1 MSQAEKARHFASLH
15 VKGNP
20 VVLYNIWDAG
30 TAKAVAEA
38 GATAVATG
46 SWSVAAAQ
54 GYADGQNIPLGL
66 VETLVQRIVATV
78 DVPVTVDFEG
88 GYAEA
93 PEQVAE
99 NAARILSAGAVGV
112 NFEDQVVGGEGL
124 HGIDRQK
131 ERLAAMRTMADAKGI
146 PMVIN
151 ARTDLFLKEKD
162 GGSHGNLV
170 SEALERAAAYAE
182 AGADC
187 FFVPGLVDRDL
198 IGKICDGSPVGV
210 NIMKKPEAPSMAEL
224 KEAGVARVSFG
235 PIPYFMAMAAFVDRY
250 REALDG

>member
-1 MSQAEKARHFASLH
+1 MSQADKARHFASLH
-15 VKGNP
+15 VKGDP

-38 GATAVATG
+38 GAVAVATG

-54 GYADGQNIPLGL
+54 GYPDGQHIPLDL

-78 DVPVTVDFEG
+78 DIPLTVDFEG

-93 PEQVAE
+93 PDQVAE
-99 NAARILSAGAVGV
+99 NAARMLSAGAVGL

-124 HGIDRQK
+124 HGIKRQQ
-131 ERLAAMRTMADAKGI
+131 ERIAALRAMADAKGV
-146 PMVIN
+146 PAVIN

-162 GGSHGNLV
+162 PARHSELV
-170 SEALERAAAYAE
+170 PEALERGAAFAE
-182 AGADC
+182 AGADS

-198 IGKICDGSPVGV
+198 IEKICDGSPIGV

-235 PIPYFMAMAAFVDRY
+235 PIPYFVAMAGLADKY
-250 REALDG
+250 REALAG